1 MKLTSLKAHPRR
13 KGRVKVYLDGQFA
26 FELTEIQA
34 ARLHLG
40 QEFDEAAVA
49 RLRETDSVEQAY
61 ERALRLLTSRPR
73 SEAEIR
79 RKLHEHKI
87 PEPVIEA
94 AVERLRRSGL
104 LNDQAFAAYWVENR
118 GTFRPRSKRVL
129 KAELK
134 QKGVVDDSVLGEALA
149 AANDAEA
156 AYNVAARRARVARL
170 QALPYKDF
178 RRRLGEFLARRG
190 FDYDLIETVVE
201 RVWKETTATQD
212 EGRTTEDE

>member
-1 MKLTSLKAHPRR
+1 
-13 KGRVKVYLDGQFA
+13 LDGQFA

-40 QEFDEAAVA
+40 QELDEAAVA
-49 RLRETDSVEQAY
+49 RLRGADSVEQAY
-61 ERALRLLTSRPR
+61 ERALRLLSSRPR

-94 AVERLRRSGL
+94 AVERLRRAGL

-134 QKGVVDDSVLGEALA
+134 QKGVVDDGVLGEALS

-156 AYNVAARRARVARL
+156 AYNLASRRARVARIRT
-170 QALPYKDF
+170 LPYQDF

-201 RVWKETTATQD
+201 RVWKEVSITASR
-212 EGRTTEDE
+212 EK

>member
-1 MKLTSLKAHPRR
+1 VKITSLKAHPRR
-13 KGRVKVYLDGQFA
+13 KGRVRVYLDGQFA

-40 QEFDEAAVA
+40 QELDEAAVA
-49 RLRETDSVEQAY
+49 RLREVDTVEQAY
-61 ERALRLLTSRPR
+61 ERALRLLSSRPR

-79 RKLHEHKI
+79 RKLREHKI

-94 AVERLRRSGL
+94 AVERLRRTGL
-104 LNDQAFAAYWVENR
+104 LNDQEFAAYWVENR

-134 QKGVVDDSVLGEALA
+134 QKGIVDDGVLGEALS

-156 AYNVAARRARVARL
+156 AYNLASRRARLARVS
-170 QALPYKDF
+170 ALPYKDF

-190 FDYDLIETVVE
+190 FDYDLVDTVVE
-201 RVWKETTATQD
+201 RVWKELSMTASR
-212 EGRTTEDE
+212 EK